1 MLAFGP
7 RKRKNSTTSKAKR
20 APVVESTRL
29 HLTAIRHDRYPQSG
43 YYSALYDFGDRYTAS
58 VSKEDNILHIR
69 DNVAHVS
76 ATVASIGKQ
85 YVAFGEGQKRGA
97 ADVPLFKKGYRL
109 PNAEKA
115 AGHHTLL
122 DDAALL
128 KLIEDSQKSDA
139 KAWED
144 ARQEAREEYYGDIR
158 YALGFGTLAW
168 AAVFV
173 VATAI
178 TWASQAF

>member
-20 APVVESTRL
+20 MPVVESTRL
-29 HLTAIRHDRYPQSG
+29 HLTGIEHYRYPFSG
-43 YYSALYDFGDRYTAS
+43 YDSALYDFGDRYTAS
-58 VSKEDNILHIR
+58 VDHQEHVLHIR
-69 DNVAHVS
+69 DNVSHVGG
-76 ATVASIGKQ
+76 TVVSTGKP
-85 YVAFGEGQKRGA
+85 YAAFGDKHRRGSEIS
-97 ADVPLFKKGYRL
+97 PFKKGYRL
-109 PNAEKA
+109 PNAHES

-158 YALGFGTLAW
+158 YAFGCGTFW
-168 AAVFV
+168 WVVVFA
-173 VATAI
+173 VATAV
-178 TWASQAF
+178 TWASQVF